1 MHFYLIFANL
11 HGNAPLLIFSKRRI
25 ILGGAASFLALNSF
39 RLTLSIRKSLSSPFF
54 FTLLQQQRQRLICLF
69 FLSLFLRRNKEFR
82 EQFYKRNEN
91 TTNQEIV
98 SSNDD

>member
-11 HGNAPLLIFSKRRI
+11 QRSPSYFFEKEDY
-25 ILGGAASFLALNSF
+25 LGWSSEFPRVKLAF

-69 FLSLFLRRNKEFR
+69 FPFPFSEK
-82 EQFYKRNEN
+82 K
-91 TTNQEIV
+91 
-98 SSNDD
+98 